1 MSQAMVLIFLMPM
14 IGGAV
19 TFLPRPKW
27 QRLLGILTALAT
39 CVSVAALAKRVLA
52 EGPQM
57 YWVGGWLAPLG
68 INLRC
73 DGFSLLMLLLTAI
86 IGLVTSIYSL
96 AYFTG
101 AKERAERSG
110 IFWPLWL
117 FLWGGMNCLFVS
129 GDIFNLYLLLEFTL
143 LASVGLASLAGSNAA
158 LVSALR
164 YLLAATTAALFYL
177 LGVTFL
183 YSEYST
189 LDLHGLTA
197 AAPSGFLPLLA
208 LGLMM
213 GGLALKSALFPL
225 HFWLPPA
232 HSTAPAPVSAVLSAL
247 VVKAGFYVMVRLWF
261 GVFPDAAPQ
270 LAGQLLSLL
279 GAVAVLW
286 GSWMALRQKRL
297 KMLVAYSTVAQ
308 VGYLFLLFPMVT
320 STDHEIL
327 PATVYQVISH
337 ALAKAAMF
345 LGAGALLQSVHSD
358 LLTRTR
364 GAFRGTP
371 VAVLTIMLSGASLAG
386 IAPGGGAK
394 GKLIG
399 IALDAG
405 HWGWALVI
413 GVGMLLAVGY
423 TFIAVKHCFRKPI
436 QPGQPAAWNVRL
448 LEWLALLLASAGIA
462 VSFLSTQILRLMEI
476 QFTV

>member
-1 MSQAMVLIFLMPM
+1 MNQAMVLIFLVPM
-14 IGGAV
+14 AGGAV
-19 TFLPRPKW
+19 TFMPGQNW

-39 CVSVAALAKRVLA
+39 SVSVAALTMRVLA
-52 EGPQM
+52 EGPQVYRM
-57 YWVGGWLAPLG
+57 GGWLAPLG

-73 DGFSLLMLLLTAI
+73 DGFSLLMLLLTAV
-86 IGLVTSIYSL
+86 IGLVTSFYSL
-96 AYFTG
+96 GYFAG
-101 AKERAERSG
+101 AKERAEHSG
-110 IFWPLWL
+110 VFWPLWL
-117 FLWGGMNCLFVS
+117 FLWGGLNCLFVS

-143 LASVGLASLAGSNAA
+143 LASVGLSSLAGSNAA

-189 LDLHGLTA
+189 LDLHGLAA

-213 GGLALKSALFPL
+213 GGLTLKCALFPL

-232 HSTAPAPVSAVLSAL
+232 HSTAPTPVSAVLSAL
-247 VVKAGFYVMVRLWF
+247 VVKAGFYVIVRIWF
-261 GVFPDAAPQ
+261 EVFPDTAPQ
-270 LAGQLLSLL
+270 LAGHLMSLL

-286 GSWMALRQKRL
+286 GSWKALRQERL
-297 KMLVAYSTVAQ
+297 KMLIAYSTVAQ
-308 VGYLFLLFPMVT
+308 IGYLFLLFPMV
-320 STDHEIL
+320 SSAEQEIL

-337 ALAKAAMF
+337 GLAKAAMF

-364 GAFRGTP
+364 GAVRGTP
-371 VAVLTIMLSGASLAG
+371 IAVLAMMISGASLAG
-386 IAPGGGAK
+386 VAPGGGAK

-405 HWGWALVI
+405 QWGWAIVI
-413 GVGMLLAVGY
+413 GAGMLLAVGY
-423 TFIAVKHCFRKPI
+423 TFTAVKHCFLKPV
-436 QPGQPAAWNVRL
+436 QPQPSTAWNVRL
-448 LEWLALLLASAGIA
+448 LESLALLLACVGMA
-462 VSFLSTQILRLMEI
+462 VSFVSSDILRLMEI
-476 QFTV
+476 QFVP

>member
-1 MSQAMVLIFLMPM
+1 MSQAMVLIFLVPM
-14 IGGAV
+14 AGGAV
-19 TFLPRPKW
+19 TFLPGQNW

-39 CVSVAALAKRVLA
+39 CVSVATLAMRVLA
-52 EGPQM
+52 EGPQV

-73 DGFSLLMLLLTAI
+73 DGFSLLMLLLTAV
-86 IGLVTSIYSL
+86 IGLVTSVYSL
-96 AYFTG
+96 AYFAG

-189 LDLHGLTA
+189 LDLHGLAA

-213 GGLALKSALFPL
+213 GGLALKCALFPL

-261 GVFPDAAPQ
+261 GVFPDVAPQ

-279 GAVAVLW
+279 GAAAVLW
-286 GSWMALRQKRL
+286 GSWTALRQKRL

-308 VGYLFLLFPMVT
+308 IGYLFLLFPLVT
-320 STDHEIL
+320 SADIEIL

-337 ALAKAAMF
+337 GLAKAAMF

-371 VAVLTIMLSGASLAG
+371 VAVLTILLSGASLAG

-394 GKLIG
+394 GKLMG

-423 TFIAVKHCFRKPI
+423 TFMAVKHCFLKAT
-436 QPGQPAAWNVRL
+436 QQEQSTAWNVRL

-462 VSFLSTQILRLMEI
+462 VSFVSTELLRLMEI
-476 QFTV
+476 QFT